1 MIDLTVLLR
10 SFKLSDSKDSI
21 PVNTTTEYPDLS
33 RTRYVPYD
41 GGQVRKD
48 IRPNNALFWN
58 SICFSLQ
65 QVLTNI
71 NNGYEVLDFNDD
83 VSTH

>member
-10 SFKLSDSKDSI
+10 SFKLSDSKVSI
-21 PVNTTTEYPDLS
+21 PVNTTTEYLDLS
-33 RTRYVPYD
+33 RTSYVPYD

-48 IRPNNALFWN
+48 MCLNNALFWN